1 MADVQRTDDA
11 SARCPEL
18 VVTDMSA
25 STETSRISKLF
36 VDRDQ
41 TSPAEV
47 LSRRQSHLVTL
58 MCGADIGRSY
68 TLQVAVLTAA
78 SIAVRCFPNAVRVAL
93 PASLKG
99 SPLLVWPTLGWTF
112 DRALADIVGADAIL
126 DAALGSPAGSVVGF
140 GDFIPNRN
148 SLRVT
153 FDGWIAKVGPATQV
167 PRLAEREHSPLAGM
181 LGASLALS
189 ELFLSFARVN
199 VVASRRPVALSLW
212 RPDLNAGDPNAL
224 GVPVEFLP
232 KDLWALGLGHLG
244 NAYLWGLSILPYRDP
259 AETEFMLMDFDKV
272 EKENAETGLLFHA
285 SDEHHYKAQVCS
297 KWLGLRGIRTR
308 LVERRFDGHF
318 RLQEKEPSLAL
329 CGFDSNPAR
338 RCLATADFS
347 HVVESGLGGTMN
359 NFDTISLHTLP
370 HTRPVTELWPDLS
383 REEQTR
389 QHLHREQ
396 VARTNK
402 GYAHAL
408 RDECGRYEF
417 AGKAVAVPFVGAVA
431 GSLVVAEV
439 LRLLHE
445 GVVVSDLKI
454 RLGSIDTRSHV
465 VRGMYGTG
473 DLHGLGFCEAK
484 MLEGS
489 C

>member
-1 MADVQRTDDA
+1 
-11 SARCPEL
+11 
-18 VVTDMSA
+18 MSA

-47 LSRRQSHLVTL
+47 LARRQSHIVTL
-58 MCGADIGRSY
+58 VCGEDIRGSY
-68 TLQVAVLTAA
+68 TLQAAVLTAA
-78 SIAVRCFPNAVRVAL
+78 SIAVRCFPNAVWVAL

-99 SPLLVWPTLGWTF
+99 ASLLVWPNLGWTF
-112 DRALADIVGADAIL
+112 HHALADIVGADAIL
-126 DAALGSPAGSVVGF
+126 DTELETPAGSVIGF
-140 GDFIPNRN
+140 GDFTPTRN

-153 FDGWIAKVGPATQV
+153 FDGWAAKVGPAAQV
-167 PRLAEREHSPLAGM
+167 PRLAEREYCSLAGA
-181 LGASLALS
+181 LGAGLALS
-189 ELFLSFARVN
+189 ELFLSFAQVN
-199 VVASRRPVALSLW
+199 LAASRRPVALSLW
-212 RPDLNAGDPNAL
+212 RPDLDADHPDAL
-224 GVPVEFLP
+224 GIPVEFLP

-259 AETEFMLMDFDKV
+259 AEVEFMLMDFDKV
-272 EKENAETGLLFHA
+272 EKENVETGLLFRA
-285 SDEHHYKAQVCS
+285 SAEHRYKAQVCS
-297 KWLGLRGIRTR
+297 NWLGLRGFRTR
-308 LVERRFDGHF
+308 LVERRFDGNF
-318 RLQEKEPSLAL
+318 RTQEMDSRLAL

-347 HVVESGLGGTMN
+347 RIVESGLGGTMN

-370 HTRPVTELWPDLS
+370 HARPVAELWPDPSPEERS
-383 REEQTR
+383 RQRRHQEE
-389 QHLHREQ
+389 

-431 GSLVVAEV
+431 ASLVLAEV

-445 GVVVSDLKI
+445 GVACSDLKL
-454 RLGSIDTRSHV
+454 RLGSIDNRSCV
-465 VRGMYGTG
+465 IRGTYGAE
-473 DLHGLGFCEAK
+473 DLHGFGFCEAAD
-484 MLEGS
+484 
-489 C
+489 